1 MHVCIYIYIYIY
13 ICIFIYTYIYI
24 DKYLFAANKL
34 FEYIHHHAVRNFY
47 TKECSSAH
55 NQPRGILS

>member
-1 MHVCIYIYIYIY
+1 MYVYKCIYIY
-13 ICIFIYTYIYI
+13 IFIYTYIYI

-34 FEYIHHHAVRNFY
+34 FEYIHAVRNLY